1 MPNYGI
7 IKVPE
12 IAAILQKGGANMS
25 EIAEQIEKLVRAVE
39 ALNELMRLLIDSIIR

>member
-1 MPNYGI
+1 
-7 IKVPE
+7 
-12 IAAILQKGGANMS
+12 MS